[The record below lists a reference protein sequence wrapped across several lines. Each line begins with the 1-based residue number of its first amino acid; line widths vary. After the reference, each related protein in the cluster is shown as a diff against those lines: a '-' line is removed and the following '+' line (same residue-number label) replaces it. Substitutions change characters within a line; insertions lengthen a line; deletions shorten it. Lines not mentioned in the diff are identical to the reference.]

1 MASFV
6 TARHDQAVQQFMA
19 AERQAHQEV
28 RDMWHR
34 AHQVTDEDMDLL
46 ARVTMGTMCSRHQ
59 QEA

>member
-6 TARHDQAVQQFMA
+6 MARHDQAVQQFMA

-34 AHQVTDEDMDLL
+34 AHQVADEDMDLL
-46 ARVTMGTMCSRHQ
+46 AQVTMGTVCARHQ